1 MQRVDLTVGACAVQ
15 IINLVA
21 DDAPG
26 EFCGAL
32 EHINPVYFTLTA
44 CIILTKLPCAN
55 LDIIIEL
62 LGKIQN
68 FSCYFHKTLS
78 LSKVALC

>member
-44 CIILTKLPCAN
+44 CIILTKLPC
-55 LDIIIEL
+55 
-62 LGKIQN
+62 
-68 FSCYFHKTLS
+68 
-78 LSKVALC
+78 